1 MAISKDEVL
10 NGLAKFK
17 TRQDAF
23 NDEKFVQQSE
33 LIGAYKVKGSVETF
47 ADLPEQ
53 AEAGDVYNIRKKGGT
68 DSDGTPIVAGT
79 NVVRTAD
86 GDWDALGGTVDL
98 SGYVEK
104 DGDKVLST
112 NDFTDAYKTKLDNL
126 TAETITQADIDKIFD
141 GE

>member
-23 NDEKFVQQSE
+23 NDGKFVQQSDM
-33 LIGAYKVKGSVETF
+33 IGAFKVKGSVATV

-53 AEAGDVYNIRKKGGT
+53 ADAGDVYNIRTAGGT

-79 NVVRTAD
+79 NVVRTA
-86 GDWDALGGTVDL
+86 GGTWDALGGTVDM

-104 DGDKVLST
+104 DGNKVLST
-112 NDFTDAYKTKLDNL
+112 NDFTDAYKTKLDGL
-126 TAETITQADIDKIFD
+126 TDETITQADIDGIFD
-141 GE
+141 GD